1 MMFARRHSG
10 QTALRAGRSLLPQYH
25 PMTQPVLPASLRT
38 MQTVINLQSKETK
51 EQAID
56 FERQI
61 LNPERTETCK
71 SGSDDEVGHHKCSY
85 DPSTTTPESEYLADE
100 AESLLDGKGHHPLFV
115 SPANLEVSH
124 YIDPM
129 SEGAVQGAARL
140 GPSGKGWTRKH
151 REVHIKDVPGSQYE
165 RYEKLLQELRK
176 PKQRF
181 VSPLCFILLDEY
193 LVRPE

>member
-1 MMFARRHSG
+1 
-10 QTALRAGRSLLPQYH
+10 
-25 PMTQPVLPASLRT
+25 MTQPVLPASLRT
-38 MQTVINLQSKETK
+38 MQTVINLQSKENK

-61 LNPERTETCK
+61 LNPERAENCK
-71 SGSDDEVGHHKCSY
+71 TGTDDEVGHHKCSY

-100 AESLLDGKGHHPLFV
+100 AESLLEGKGHHPLFV
-115 SPANLEVSH
+115 SPANVEVSH

-140 GPSGKGWTRKH
+140 GPSAQGWTRKH

-181 VSPLCFILLDEY
+181 VST
-193 LVRPE
+193 